1 MANSFDVSLGKIER
15 ESVTEKVAAVLRS
28 QIVSGAL
35 KPGTRLIESQLAEQ
49 LGVSRAPLR
58 EAFRI
63 LEPEGLLVLAP
74 SGGTFVAE
82 ISEDDLREIY
92 MVRSVLEGLAM
103 RLVAER
109 VTEGEVAELSH
120 IVEQMKEA
128 AERGAAGQV
137 IELDLQFHE
146 RIWRFS
152 RHRRLYEILSNMLGP
167 IHMFLAL
174 NSQVY
179 DDLVDNALE
188 HVQIVDALSSE
199 DAREADKIMVSH
211 IEDAGKRNIAYVRSR
226 KTLEAQVC
234 HVWAVNGTG

>member
-1 MANSFDVSLGKIER
+1 MATEFDNSLGKIER
-15 ESVTEKVAAVLRS
+15 ESVTEKVATLLRT

-35 KPGTRLIESQLAEQ
+35 KPGTRLIESQLAER

-63 LEPEGLLVLAP
+63 LEPEGLVVSA
-74 SGGTFVAE
+74 SGGGTYVAE
-82 ISEDDLREIY
+82 IREEDLREIF

-103 RLVAER
+103 RLVVKR
-109 VTEGEVAELSH
+109 VTKEEVTELSH
-120 IVEQMKEA
+120 IVERMKEA
-128 AERGAAGQV
+128 AEQGRASRV

-146 RIWRFS
+146 RIWEFS
-152 RHRRLYEILSNMLGP
+152 RNRRLREVLSNMLGP

-188 HVQIVDALSSE
+188 HVQVVDALSSG
-199 DAREADKIMVSH
+199 DACQADKIMISH
-211 IEDAGKRNIAYVRSR
+211 IEDAGKMNIAHVRGR
-226 KTLEAQVC
+226 KKPEE
-234 HVWAVNGTG
+234 